1 MLGPSVSVHVF
12 AVVRK
17 ATSITRPSHK
27 DIPALISRRRARA
40 AATAL
45 LLEGFGASLAEVGVV
60 HEADGLLLKQVF
72 GGVRGGSKA

>member
-1 MLGPSVSVHVF
+1 M
-12 AVVRK
+12 
-17 ATSITRPSHK
+17 TRRSAAIMRSQNK

-60 HEADGLLLKQVF
+60 HEADGLLFEQVF
-72 GGVRGGSKA
+72 GGVCGGGEA

>member
-1 MLGPSVSVHVF
+1 MTGRS
-12 AVVRK
+12 AAIMR
-17 ATSITRPSHK
+17 SHNK

-60 HEADGLLLKQVF
+60 HEADGLLFEQVF
-72 GGVRGGSKA
+72 SGVCGGGEA

>member
-1 MLGPSVSVHVF
+1 M
-12 AVVRK
+12 
-17 ATSITRPSHK
+17 TRRSAAIMRSQNK